1 MQISGGWE
9 VQAEETANANFL
21 GQGHAGLVGS
31 TARGP

>member
-21 GQGHAGLVGS
+21 GEGHAGLGS